1 MTRLMTGALITAW
14 LMTATSA
21 GAAPP
26 MAPGTLG
33 EGSGVPASQM
43 PGPLKQ
49 VGYDQHLGE
58 QIPGEALFV
67 DEMGRSVRLQNY
79 FGHRPIVLA
88 MAYYECP
95 MLCSMVLQAMVGSL
109 KPLKL
114 EPGRD
119 FDVVVVSIDPGEGPR
134 LAAATK
140 REMLSRYG
148 RPETAKGWHFL
159 TGSKTSIDKVASAV
173 GFRYSYM
180 PERDE
185 YAHAAGISFLTPQG
199 KISRYLLGI
208 EYAPRDVRLA
218 LVESSENKIGS
229 LVDQALLYCF
239 HYDPVIGRYSAVTM
253 TFVRLAGAL
262 TAIGIFVMVV
272 MLRRRENRETRTPG
286 PVGVS

>member
-1 MTRLMTGALITAW
+1 MTGALIAA
-14 LMTATSA
+14 LLTATSA

-26 MAPGTLG
+26 MAPAKAGD
-33 EGSGVPASQM
+33 GSGVPASQM

-49 VGYDQHLGE
+49 VGYDQRLGE
-58 QIPGEALFV
+58 QIPGGALFV
-67 DEMGRSVRLQNY
+67 DETGRSVRLQDY
-79 FGHRPIVLA
+79 FGRRPILLA

-134 LAAATK
+134 LASATK

-159 TGSKTSIDKVASAV
+159 TGSKTSIDKVAGAA
-173 GFRYSYM
+173 GFRYAYL

-185 YAHAAGISFLTPQG
+185 YAHAAGIVFLTPQG
-199 KISRYLLGI
+199 KVSRYLLGI

-253 TFVRLAGAL
+253 NFVRLAGAL
-262 TAIGIFVMVV
+262 TAIGIVVMVV
-272 MLRRRENRETRTPG
+272 LLRRRENRETRTPG